1 MNCMK
6 TRSIAK
12 VSKPVVRR
20 DPELG
25 RGKNGEK
32 AAKAVWGLLGSANEI
47 IHGKELRKLQGTI
60 EICESIITIAENV
73 VFASK
78 IIFDLGLC
86 CIFRRKYF

>member
-1 MNCMK
+1 M
-6 TRSIAK
+6 SG
-12 VSKPVVRR
+12 R

-32 AAKAVWGLLGSANEI
+32 AAKAVWGMLGSSNEI
-47 IHGKELRKLQGTI
+47 LYGNELCKLQGTI

-73 VFASK
+73 VVASK

-86 CIFRRKYF
+86 YFFQRKYF